1 MAMKTNSKFV
11 PSIEIKNVLMY
22 LKQIK
27 KQKNNFGGQ
36 NQPSCGTVMSTFIL
50 QLHLHEFAHLELCHL
65 DKCVLEFSIENIE
78 DEADMYIENI
88 LKYIDEINEEINKL
102 NLIKTC

>member
-11 PSIEIKNVLMY
+11 PSIEIQNVLMY

-27 KQKNNFGGQ
+27 KQKNNFRGQ

-50 QLHLHEFAHLELCHL
+50 QLTTMG
-65 DKCVLEFSIENIE
+65 I
-78 DEADMYIENI
+78 
-88 LKYIDEINEEINKL
+88 
-102 NLIKTC
+102 

>member
-11 PSIEIKNVLMY
+11 PSIEIQNVLMY

-50 QLHLHEFAHLELCHL
+50 QLTT
-65 DKCVLEFSIENIE
+65 VGI
-78 DEADMYIENI
+78 
-88 LKYIDEINEEINKL
+88 
-102 NLIKTC
+102 